1 MTDELTTADDLTEGQ
16 IVIDTQEDMEI
27 EVTQT
32 GDVVVLETEH
42 GRSEASPAEITQ
54 LIEMGAI
61 RARSEDEIVDSILN
75 NFEGVDQETAWE
87 RARGPAGK
95 EDEIRNYPMG
105 GC

>member
-16 IVIDTQEDMEI
+16 IVIETKEGAEA

-32 GDVVVLETEH
+32 GGVFVLENEH
-42 GRSEASPAEITQ
+42 GRSEVTREQVDAM
-54 LIEMGAI
+54 IEQDMI
-61 RARSEDEIVDSILN
+61 RARTEVEIVDSILD
-75 NFEGVDQETAWE
+75 NFETVDEKTAWE